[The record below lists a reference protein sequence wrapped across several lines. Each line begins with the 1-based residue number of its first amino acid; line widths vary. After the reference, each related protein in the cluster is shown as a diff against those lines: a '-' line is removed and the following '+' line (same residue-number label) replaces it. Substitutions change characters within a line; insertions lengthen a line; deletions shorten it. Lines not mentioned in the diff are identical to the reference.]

1 MTDSSKVA
9 LLGLDRAELTSLVES
24 LGEPAYRGQQ
34 LRDAI
39 YRQRVEAVEEI
50 STLSQSLRGK
60 LTEKGVSVGL
70 PRIAQR
76 FVSQDGTVR
85 YLVALA
91 DGQSVETVWMP
102 EGDGGE
108 AGDGSEAG
116 ELAER
121 FAESDSSGTS
131 GARAPIEKQEP
142 IEALKRC
149 ATQKLTDQ
157 TPDRKQEQ
165 EPGWRQEQKPERGRE
180 EKQKSGCGQEQIR
193 DRGQQDSDRGQQ
205 HDSDQRQGQR
215 YGSDQ
220 RQSQRRVQGQNQ
232 GRSTICISSQVG
244 CAVDCQFCLT
254 ALLGVKRNLS
264 SGEIVGQVCA
274 VLKDQQVSPPEDR
287 INLVFMG
294 MGEPFLNY
302 ENFVKAARLLVEE
315 VGIAERRMTVST
327 AGIVPRIHDF
337 GAEKIRP
344 KLAISLNA
352 SNDALRTRLMPLNK
366 KWNLEMLMAAAK
378 EYPLRTREW
387 ITFEYVL
394 LGGVNDGPENAR
406 EVVELLRGMRCKVN
420 LIALNPGPGI
430 EFATPDRER
439 VVEFQKILRES
450 GVPAYVRRP
459 RGRDIYAACGQ
470 LKRTVEIA
478 TAPAQ

>member
-1 MTDSSKVA
+1 MSIKPDNP
-9 LLGLDRAELTSLVES
+9 LLGMDSAELASLMQS
-24 LGEPAYRGQQ
+24 TGEPVYRSKQ
-34 LRDAI
+34 LLEAI
-39 YRQRVEAVEEI
+39 YRQRVESVDEI
-50 STLSQSLRGK
+50 STLPHPLRASLAK
-60 LTEKGVSVGL
+60 MGVSIGL
-70 PRIAQR
+70 PKIEKR

-85 YLVALA
+85 YLIGFT

-116 ELAER
+116 DQAES
-121 FAESDSSGTS
+121 FAENPS
-131 GARAPIEKQEP
+131 A
-142 IEALKRC
+142 
-149 ATQKLTDQ
+149 
-157 TPDRKQEQ
+157 DR
-165 EPGWRQEQKPERGRE
+165 R
-180 EKQKSGCGQEQIR
+180 SA
-193 DRGQQDSDRGQQ
+193 
-205 HDSDQRQGQR
+205 
-215 YGSDQ
+215 
-220 RQSQRRVQGQNQ
+220 QGQNP

-254 ALLGVKRNLS
+254 ALLGVKRNLTA
-264 SGEIVGQVCA
+264 GEIVGQVCA
-274 VLKDQQVSPPEDR
+274 VLKDQNVSPPEDR

-294 MGEPFLNY
+294 MGEPLLNY
-302 ENFVKAARLLVEE
+302 DNFVKASRLLVQE

-337 GAEKIRP
+337 GQEPIRP

-352 SNDALRTRLMPLNK
+352 SNDALRSRLMPLNK

-378 EYPLRTREW
+378 AYPLRTREW

-394 LGGVNDGPENAR
+394 LGGVNDSTENAK
-406 EVVELLRGMRCKVN
+406 EVAELLRGMRCKVN

-430 EFATPDRER
+430 EFTTPDAER
-439 VVEFQKILRES
+439 VMEFQQTLRAA
-450 GVPAYVRRP
+450 GIPAFVRRP

-478 TAPAQ
+478 KAPAL

>member
-1 MTDSSKVA
+1 MIESLAEFSPIS
-9 LLGLDRAELTSLVES
+9 LLGLDRSEIDSVVDLF
-24 LGEPAYRGQQ
+24 GEPPYRTKQIME
-34 LRDAI
+34 AV
-39 YRQRVEAVEEI
+39 YRQRVESVEQI
-50 STLSQSLRGK
+50 STLSQQLRGK
-60 LTEKGVSVGL
+60 LTENGVSIGL
-70 PRIAQR
+70 PRIEKR

-85 YLVALA
+85 YLIGFA

-116 ELAER
+116 ELAQR
-121 FAESDSSGTS
+121 FAQSGSLNDRTGTFKKNDPIAGLKT
-131 GARAPIEKQEP
+131 GAT
-142 IEALKRC
+142 
-149 ATQKLTDQ
+149 ATQRHK
-157 TPDRKQEQ
+157 
-165 EPGWRQEQKPERGRE
+165 
-180 EKQKSGCGQEQIR
+180 
-193 DRGQQDSDRGQQ
+193 
-205 HDSDQRQGQR
+205 
-215 YGSDQ
+215 
-220 RQSQRRVQGQNQ
+220 QGQNQ

-254 ALLGVKRNLS
+254 ALLGVKRNLTA
-264 SGEIVGQVCA
+264 GEIVGQVCA
-274 VLKDQQVSPPEDR
+274 VLKDQKVSPPEDR

-302 ENFVKAARLLVEE
+302 DNFVKAARLLVDE

-337 GAEKIRP
+337 GKETIRP

-352 SNDALRTRLMPLNK
+352 SNNELRTRLMPLNK
-366 KWNLEMLMAAAK
+366 KWNLEILMAAAK
-378 EYPLRTREW
+378 AYPLRNREW

-394 LGGVNDGPENAR
+394 LGGVNDGPENAK

-430 EFATPDRER
+430 EFTTPDGER
-439 VVEFQKILRES
+439 VTQFQTILRES
-450 GVPAYVRRP
+450 GVPAFIRRP

-478 TAPAQ
+478 TMPTP